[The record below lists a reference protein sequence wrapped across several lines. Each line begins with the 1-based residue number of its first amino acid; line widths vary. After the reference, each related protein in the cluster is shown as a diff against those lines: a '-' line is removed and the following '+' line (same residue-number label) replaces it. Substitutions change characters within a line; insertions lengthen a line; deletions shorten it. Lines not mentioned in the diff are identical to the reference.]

1 MTDCFVPRYFSELR
15 EIPTTYPYLVDDLRV
30 EVAVI
35 GGGLAGAAAAHALAK
50 AGIQTALLEQ
60 ASLGFG
66 ASASQP
72 PVLLHDLGLSLSA
85 LAPRMGLRNAAEALR
100 VLEAAPATLQEGL
113 GSGLE
118 DLGFA
123 PRRSLCYTAD
133 PDQAPRLR
141 AEYELRSRAGFQL
154 RFLDKA
160 AAAQL
165 FPFPVEAGLLSETGC
180 AQADPYLLVHRLAR
194 EAQALGA
201 RLFEN
206 TRIVRMQPLPGA
218 VLLFSSL
225 GKRIQARRVVLC
237 TGPLAVPA
245 ELSLW
250 PPRRVYGLA
259 SQALPPSEGWLDG
272 YVCRRLDEELL
283 LCRYG
288 GKALL
293 FGESL
298 PVFQR
303 KRPFGPRKAGSLDAL
318 RFLRLEQS
326 LRALLPL
333 CQELGVGARFLGV
346 AQGRGL
352 PRFRALPG
360 AERVFAAANLGQNA
374 IAASLVF
381 GRLACAWALD
391 EEPSYAPLF
400 R

>member
-85 LAPRMGLRNAAEALR
+85 LAPRMGLRNAVEALR
-100 VLEAAPATLQEGL
+100 VLEAAPAALREGL

-133 PDQAPRLR
+133 PDQAPCLR

-218 VLLFSSL
+218 VLLFRSL
-225 GKRIQARRVVLC
+225 GKRIQAKRVVLC

-245 ELSLW
+245 ELSL
-250 PPRRVYGLA
+250 
-259 SQALPPSEGWLDG
+259 
-272 YVCRRLDEELL
+272 
-283 LCRYG
+283 
-288 GKALL
+288 
-293 FGESL
+293 
-298 PVFQR
+298 
-303 KRPFGPRKAGSLDAL
+303 
-318 RFLRLEQS
+318 
-326 LRALLPL
+326 
-333 CQELGVGARFLGV
+333 
-346 AQGRGL
+346 
-352 PRFRALPG
+352 
-360 AERVFAAANLGQNA
+360 
-374 IAASLVF
+374 
-381 GRLACAWALD
+381 
-391 EEPSYAPLF
+391 
-400 R
+400 